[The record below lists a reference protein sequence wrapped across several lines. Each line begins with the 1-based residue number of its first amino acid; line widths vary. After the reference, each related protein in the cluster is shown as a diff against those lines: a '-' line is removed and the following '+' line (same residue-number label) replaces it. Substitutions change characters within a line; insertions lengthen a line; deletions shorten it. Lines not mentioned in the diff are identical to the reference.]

1 MEELKETIQSNL
13 IFTAS
18 IIIMEQFFTIDA
30 LISLLTLTTL
40 EIVLGIDNVIFVSI
54 IMGRLD
60 KSKHLKARRIWM
72 IAGIAVRIGLLMAL
86 GWLVKNGN
94 QELFRVLGY
103 GFNLRNVIMFIGGLF
118 LLYKTVREIHGK
130 LEGEDITEETIKK
143 PSGAAFGGVI
153 TQIILVD
160 MIFSFDSIITAIGLA
175 KHVEIMMIAV
185 VIAMIIMFLFSQRI
199 SNFIHKHPT
208 LKMLALSFLLMVG
221 FSLFFEGL
229 EPVHHKEIPK
239 GYIYFAMA
247 FSFGVELMN
256 MWMRKKQKVAKPVE
270 LHEPRLRN
278 KQDEYSETV
287 R

>member
-1 MEELKETIQSNL
+1 MEHL
-13 IFTAS
+13 
-18 IIIMEQFFTIDA
+18 FTIDA

-60 KSKHLKARRIWM
+60 KSKHLKARRLWM
-72 IAGIAVRIGLLMAL
+72 IVGIVVRVALLLGL

-94 QELFRVLGY
+94 QELFRVAGY

-118 LLYKTVREIHGK
+118 LLYKTVKEIHGK
-130 LEGEDITEETIKK
+130 LEGEEITENTIKK
-143 PSGAAFGGVI
+143 PVVASFGSVM

-160 MIFSFDSIITAIGLA
+160 MIFSFDSIITAVGLA
-175 KHVEIMMIAV
+175 QHIEIMMTAV
-185 VIAMIIMFLFSQRI
+185 VIAMIIMFLFAQRI
-199 SNFIHKHPT
+199 SNFIHKHPA

-229 EPVHHKEIPK
+229 EPLHHTEIPK

-247 FSFGVELMN
+247 FSFGVELLN
-256 MWMRKKQKVAKPVE
+256 MYTRKKGKPAKPIE
-270 LHEPRLRN
+270 LNEPLL
-278 KQDEYSETV
+278 KDSSV
-287 R
+287 S